1 MSPIDFPLYLITDRR
16 QAAGRTLASVVRAAL
31 EGGVKAVQLREKD
44 LPGRDLYLLAK
55 ELRGITREFGARL
68 LINDRPDIALAVDAD
83 GVHIG
88 ASSLPVSEVRRLLGG
103 RHLIGYSA
111 HGAAEALQ
119 AAADGADFVTFG
131 PVFFTPSK
139 AAYGT
144 PVGLEKLA
152 EVAGKLKIPL
162 FALGGIKQENIPDVM
177 AAGANGIAMISAIIA
192 ANDPKAET
200 TNLLKTIEQH
210 AAKH

>member
-16 QAAGRTLASVVRAAL
+16 QTAGRTLTSVVRAAL
-31 EGGVKAVQLREKD
+31 EGGIKAVQLREKD
-44 LPGRDLYLLAK
+44 LPGRDLFVLAK

-68 LINDRPDIALAVDAD
+68 LINDRADIALAVDAD

-88 ASSLPVSEVRRLLGG
+88 ASSLPVREVRRLLGT
-103 RHLIGYSA
+103 RLIGYSA

-144 PVGLEKLA
+144 PVGLEKLVEA
-152 EVAGKLKIPL
+152 AGKLKIPL
-162 FALGGIKQENIPDVM
+162 FALGGIKLENIPDVM
-177 AAGANGIAMISAIIA
+177 AAGADGIAMISAIIA
-192 ANDPKAET
+192 ANDPKTET

>member
-16 QAAGRTLASVVRAAL
+16 QAAGRTLTSVVRAAL
-31 EGGVKAVQLREKD
+31 EGGIKAVQLREKD
-44 LPGRDLYLLAK
+44 LPGRDLFVLAK

-68 LINDRPDIALAVDAD
+68 LINDRADIALAVDAD

-88 ASSLPVSEVRRLLGG
+88 ASSLPVREVRRLLGA
-103 RHLIGYSA
+103 RLIGYSA

-152 EVAGKLKIPL
+152 EAAGKLKIPL
-162 FALGGIKQENIPDVM
+162 FALGGIKLENIPDVM
-177 AAGANGIAMISAIIA
+177 AAGADGIAMISAIIA
-192 ANDPKAET
+192 ANDPKTET